1 MNSVIGR
8 NTFRITKT
16 DNLIF
21 SLFACWCLVD
31 ALNGFLLKNDFFSI
45 SQIYKVLIAI
55 IIVVRCWG
63 NRMISSYVC
72 AVFFYLSFYIINII
86 LHGEDVGSSIALVSK
101 FLTSILFFLYFICI
115 IRTDE
120 KYFVRKAP
128 NVFKWNFFFFAIN
141 MLLGI
146 MGFGYAAY
154 GEVDEGIGS
163 KGFFYAGNELSGVVA
178 AVFPWVF
185 YYIKSKSS
193 IFSYFA
199 SGAVLLVLVYT
210 LSTKSGIFATLL
222 LFVMIA
228 LFYGD
233 RKMKTIILL
242 LSIAVLLYVVYH
254 IQSLLGT
261 EVAIVERFNFFLE
274 RDGLLNAMTAGRL
287 DYWEEESVEFYNSD
301 FFSWIFGLGGMRTVE
316 MDPPDSLLNC
326 GLIGLLSL
334 VYFYIKGLSNP
345 FKKCYA
351 NNPYK
356 MVVFSSNLIL
366 IIISISA
373 GHIFFSSMAGML
385 IALSNAMLF
394 IKGKNE

>member
-1 MNSVIGR
+1 MGKQLK
-8 NTFRITKT
+8 ITIT

-21 SLFACWCLVD
+21 VLFSCWCLVD
-31 ALNGFLLKNDFFSI
+31 ALNGLLLRNNLFSI

-55 IIVVRCWG
+55 IIVVRCWD
-63 NRMISSYVC
+63 NRKIKGYVC
-72 AVFFYLSFYIINII
+72 AICFYLSFYIVNIA
-86 LHGEDVGSSIALVSK
+86 LHGEEVGASIALVSK
-101 FLTSILFFLYFICI
+101 LLTSILFFLYFTHV
-115 IRTDE
+115 IRADE
-120 KYFVRKAP
+120 NYFKSMAQK
-128 NVFKWNFFFFAIN
+128 VFKWNFVFFAIN
-141 MLLGI
+141 MFLGI
-146 MGFGYAAY
+146 MGLGYAAY
-154 GEVDEGIGS
+154 GEADEGIGS

-185 YYIKSKSS
+185 YYIRKNYSL
-193 IFSYFA
+193 ITYYV
-199 SGAVLLVLVYT
+199 SGALLLILVYT

-233 RKMKTIILL
+233 RKTKNFTLL
-242 LSIAVLLYVVYH
+242 TFITALIYIVYH
-254 IQSLLGT
+254 IQSLLGA

-274 RDGLLNAMTAGRL
+274 RDGLLNALTAGRL

-301 FFSWIFGLGGMRTVE
+301 VFTWIFGLGGMRTVE

-326 GLIGLLSL
+326 GLIGLIILL
-334 VYFYIKGLSNP
+334 FFYIKGLSNP
-345 FKKCYA
+345 FKRYYA

-373 GHIFFSSMAGML
+373 GHILFSSMAGML

-394 IKGKNE
+394 IKGKKRITIR